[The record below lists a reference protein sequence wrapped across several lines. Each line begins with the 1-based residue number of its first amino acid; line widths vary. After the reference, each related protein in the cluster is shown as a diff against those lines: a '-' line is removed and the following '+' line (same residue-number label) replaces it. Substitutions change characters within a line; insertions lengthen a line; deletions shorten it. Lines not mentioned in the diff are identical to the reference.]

1 MYRKEV
7 ISLAKFTLY
16 IRATSIKITP
26 GIEAS
31 VPLDPLIEMLT
42 YEDEFAEQTKTL
54 GYIYD
59 EADDAIYFH
68 KGVDINYVVK
78 LLGECRIVNQMFDQY
93 RPMKF
98 EYEEIVSPRNDE
110 QRDVINF
117 IAGLKHFSENK
128 NSRQLFLVKKPG
140 FG

>member
-7 ISLAKFTLY
+7 ISLAKYTLY
-16 IRATSIKITP
+16 IRATSIKIIP

-31 VPLDPLIEMLT
+31 LPLDPLIDMLT
-42 YEDEFAEQTKTL
+42 YEDEFAEETKTL

-59 EADDAIYFH
+59 EGDDAIYFH
-68 KGVDINYVVK
+68 KGVDVNYIIK
-78 LLGECRIVNQMFDQY
+78 LLGECKVVNQMYDAY
-93 RPMKF
+93 MPMKF

-117 IAGLKHFSENK
+117 IAGLKHFSENR

>member
-1 MYRKEV
+1 M
-7 ISLAKFTLY
+7 AKFTLY
-16 IRATSIKITP
+16 IRATSIKIQP
-26 GIEAS
+26 GVEAS

-68 KGVDINYVVK
+68 KGVDINYIVK
-78 LLGECRIVNQMFDQY
+78 LLGECRIVNQMYDQY
-93 RPMKF
+93 LPMKF

>member
-1 MYRKEV
+1 
-7 ISLAKFTLY
+7 
-16 IRATSIKITP
+16 
-26 GIEAS
+26 
-31 VPLDPLIEMLT
+31 
-42 YEDEFAEQTKTL
+42 
-54 GYIYD
+54 
-59 EADDAIYFH
+59 
-68 KGVDINYVVK
+68 
-78 LLGECRIVNQMFDQY
+78 
-93 RPMKF
+93 MKF

>member
-1 MYRKEV
+1 M
-7 ISLAKFTLY
+7 AKFTLY

-42 YEDEFAEQTKTL
+42 YEDEFAEETKTL

-68 KGVDINYVVK
+68 KGVDINYVIK
-78 LLGECRIVNQMFDQY
+78 LLGECKVVNQMYDEY
-93 RPMKF
+93 KPMKF
-98 EYEEIVSPRNDE
+98 EYEEIVGPRNDE

-117 IAGLKHFSENK
+117 IAGLKHFADTRNA
-128 NSRQLFLVKKPG
+128 RQIFLVKKPG

>member
-1 MYRKEV
+1 M
-7 ISLAKFTLY
+7 AKFTVY
-16 IRATSIKITP
+16 IRATSVKITP

-31 VPLDPLIEMLT
+31 LPLDPLIEMLT
-42 YEDEFAEQTKTL
+42 YEDEFVEQTKTL
-54 GYIYD
+54 GYIFD

-68 KGVDINYVVK
+68 KGVDINYIVK
-78 LLGECRIVNQMFDQY
+78 LLGECTIVNQTYDKY
-93 RPMKF
+93 LPMKF

-117 IAGLKHFSENK
+117 IAGLHHFSN
-128 NSRQLFLVKKPG
+128 NRNFRQLFLVKKPG

>member
-1 MYRKEV
+1 MTE
-7 ISLAKFTLY
+7 FTIY
-16 IRATSIKITP
+16 IRATSIKIQP
-26 GIEAS
+26 GMEAS
-31 VPLDPLIEMLT
+31 LPLDPLIEMLT

-68 KGVDINYVVK
+68 KGIDVNYIVK
-78 LLGECRIVNQMFDQY
+78 LLGECKIVNQMYDTY
-93 RPMKF
+93 LPMKF

-117 IAGLKHFSENK
+117 IAGLKHFADNTSA
-128 NSRQLFLVKKPG
+128 RQLFLVKKPG

>member
-1 MYRKEV
+1 M
-7 ISLAKFTLY
+7 AKFTLY

>member
-1 MYRKEV
+1 MT
-7 ISLAKFTLY
+7 KFTIY
-16 IRATSIKITP
+16 IRATSIKIQP
-26 GIEAS
+26 GLEAS

-78 LLGECRIVNQMFDQY
+78 LLGECKVVNQMYDQY
-93 RPMKF
+93 MPMKF

-117 IAGLKHFSENK
+117 IAGLKHFVDNR

>member
-1 MYRKEV
+1 M
-7 ISLAKFTLY
+7 AKFTVY

-26 GIEAS
+26 GVEAS

-78 LLGECRIVNQMFDQY
+78 LLGECRIVNQMYDQY
-93 RPMKF
+93 LPMKF

>member
-1 MYRKEV
+1 MKGGV
-7 ISLAKFTLY
+7 SNMAKFTIY

-31 VPLDPLIEMLT
+31 LPLDPLIEMLT
-42 YEDEFAEQTKTL
+42 YEDEYVEETKTL

-59 EADDAIYFH
+59 EAHDAIYFH
-68 KGVDINYVVK
+68 KGVDVNYIIK
-78 LLGECRIVNQMFDQY
+78 LLGECKVVNQTYDPY
-93 RPMKF
+93 KPMKF
-98 EYEEIVSPRNDE
+98 NYEEIVSPRNDE

-117 IAGLKHFSENK
+117 IAGLQHFSENI
-128 NSRQLFLVKKPG
+128 SARQLFLVKKPG

>member
-1 MYRKEV
+1 M
-7 ISLAKFTLY
+7 AKFTLY

-42 YEDEFAEQTKTL
+42 YEDEFAEQTNTL

-78 LLGECRIVNQMFDQY
+78 LLGECRVVKQSYDEY
-93 RPMKF
+93 LPMKF